1 MPSFTSRLPT
11 NPNPSSLPKY
21 YGDASTLLSLDKYN
35 RRHAFRPSWISDDE
49 PDHTVSYACVGA
61 EKEDELETVVWIN
74 GLGGNRFA
82 AAFLDGLFTMY
93 RLRLIHIDRPGAGH
107 STPVPLSHRVEW
119 STEAL
124 LSILSHEGTT
134 PHLSLISHSN
144 GLIYTLHLLSH
155 LPRTY
160 TLRHWFISS
169 PFVIPFL
176 SGSWSLGLA
185 SYLPA
190 PVTGSLGTLAL
201 TFSTSLGWYHSA
213 RGVSSGGLGG
223 LSKWWGG
230 VPLTSTTVAAE
241 AEDPTLSTEE
251 ESTQVTKKSRR
262 HYELFVRKQNDLY
275 ASADDARQ
283 NEHRKT
289 FEGYFFGPDLFN
301 EVMKRAGKEGL
312 GYMGDEALISLRKG
326 EEARWGWPKEGEE
339 GQDGSVYLR
348 GFREWKEGWK
358 KEGRAL
364 PRIKVGYG
372 SEDGMIPKRGR
383 DHLKSVLVDQ
393 LGLVKRKDWREIG
406 GAGHDD
412 TLGVTTLT
420 EPWCQSVVASAE
432 GN

>member
-11 NPNPSSLPKY
+11 NPNLSSLPKY

-35 RRHAFRPSWISDDE
+35 RRHSFRPSWISDDE

-61 EKEDELETVVWIN
+61 EKEDELETVVWLN
-74 GLGGNRFA
+74 GLGGNRYA
-82 AAFLDGLFTMY
+82 AAFLDGIFAMY

-124 LSILSHEGTT
+124 LSILSHEGRP
-134 PHLSLISHSN
+134 PHLSVISHSN
-144 GLIYTLHLLSH
+144 GVIYTLHLLSH

-160 TLRHWFISS
+160 AVRHWFMSS
-169 PFVIPFL
+169 PFVIPLL

-190 PVTGSLGTLAL
+190 PVTGSLGTLAS
-201 TFSTSLGWYHSA
+201 TFSTSLGWYQSA
-213 RGVSSGGLGG
+213 KGVSSGELGG

-230 VPLTSTTVAAE
+230 VPMTSTTAAE

-251 ESTQVTKKSRR
+251 DSTQATRKSRR
-262 HYELFVRKQNDLY
+262 QYERFVKKQNDLH
-275 ASADDARQ
+275 ASPDDARQ
-283 NEHRKT
+283 NERRKT

-301 EVMKRAGKEGL
+301 EAMKRAGEEGL
-312 GYMGDEALISLRKG
+312 GYMGEEALISLRKG
-326 EEARWGWPKEGEE
+326 EGARWGWPKEGAE
-339 GQDGSVYLR
+339 GRDGNVYLR
-348 GFREWKEGWK
+348 GFREWKEGWE

-393 LGLVKRKDWREIG
+393 LRLVKGEDWREIR

-412 TLGVTTLT
+412 TLGVTTLI

-432 GN
+432 GH